1 MMQGCR
7 WAWPKPQPARSEEG
21 HGCWCRQTLLVNC
34 DPLLEDKNILSS
46 TSFFIFPSLFLFLP
60 VILFTLSNPFTFS
73 HSTFHLLF
81 PPSLILSLSICW
93 SIHPPFLKSHLGS
106 VSLSHWG
113 FSCYMQMFLWSPT
126 SSTFLPSL
134 NRPLSSI
141 CVFNSS
147 SDDY

>member
-60 VILFTLSNPFTFS
+60 VILFPLSHPSTFS

-81 PPSLILSLSICW
+81 PSSLILSLSICW

-113 FSCYMQMFLWSPT
+113 FPVICKCFFDLPHLALFS
-126 SSTFLPSL
+126 PSL